1 MTGLLEQGY
10 EQLKEASYLFGR
22 VCDSLHP
29 EACHCLSLLAKMA
42 YVQGRPAEV
51 HICAIYHRHVFKLEA
66 TMNIT
71 LNMNILAY
79 FLNS

>member
-1 MTGLLEQGY
+1 MVVKGSPLTGLLEQAY
-10 EQLKEASYLFGR
+10 EQLKEAAYLFGR

-51 HICAIYHRHVFKLEA
+51 DICAISQPCCPA
-66 TMNIT
+66 
-71 LNMNILAY
+71 
-79 FLNS
+79 